1 MSAVS
6 YVEGILSASSK
17 FLWKML
23 TDADKKVVAEALV
36 VEGAA
41 KKILVAELV
50 PWGARNWYWVAGG
63 TFVLGA
69 IIGHV

>member
-36 VEGAA
+36 VELR
-41 KKILVAELV
+41 ILGRVACRKSLFHDSARLGQ
-50 PWGARNWYWVAGG
+50 PWR
-63 TFVLGA
+63 
-69 IIGHV
+69 